1 MFYYKKFNINHFEE
15 VDSTNIKAIEIAR
28 SKFDSDYSVVI
39 ADKQSAGRGRL
50 NRVWESPCGNLYF
63 SLILQNSTLDK
74 LFLEKINQ
82 IGMLSILAMQ
92 QAIIELSTHHNLAS
106 KNILIKWPHD
116 LLINGK
122 KFSGMLM
129 ESEIN
134 QDICKFLVIGIGINI
149 NSYPSHIKR
158 LNFPATDLFSENIIL
173 DKMDILY
180 KFLDKFDSFLTNFL
194 QFGFENIRK
203 LWLKNSFQLNQEI
216 TIKINDDNIIN
227 GIFSDIDDN
236 GNILLLSNGVIHKI
250 SYGDIGF

>member
-50 NRVWESPCGNLYF
+50 NRVWESPRGNLYF

-92 QAIIELSTHHNLAS
+92 QAIIELATNYNLAS
-106 KNILIKWPHD
+106 KNILIKWPND

-134 QDICKFLVIGIGINI
+134 QDICKFLIIGIGINI

-180 KFLDKFDSFLTNFL
+180 KFLDKFDNFLTNFL

>member
-28 SKFDSDYSVVI
+28 SKFDSNYSVVI

-92 QAIIELSTHHNLAS
+92 QAIIELATNYNLAS
-106 KNILIKWPHD
+106 KNILIKWPND

-134 QDICKFLVIGIGINI
+134 QDICKFLIIGIGINI
-149 NSYPSHIKR
+149 NSYPSHIER

>member
-28 SKFDSDYSVVI
+28 SKFDSNYSVVI
-39 ADKQSAGRGRL
+39 ADKQSAGKGRL
-50 NRVWESPCGNLYF
+50 NRVWESPRGNLYF
-63 SLILQNSTLDK
+63 SLILQNSALDK

-92 QAIIELSTHHNLAS
+92 QAIIELATNYNLAS
-106 KNILIKWPHD
+106 KNILIKWPND

-134 QDICKFLVIGIGINI
+134 QDICKFLIIGIGINI

-180 KFLDKFDSFLTNFL
+180 KFLDKFDNFLTNFL

-227 GIFSDIDDN
+227 GIFSNIDDN
-236 GNILLLSNGVIHKI
+236 GNILLLSKGVIHKI